1 MNTLSII
8 EDFKKKEKKYDKFYR
23 KDVTCINVC
32 FVYINLQ
39 NEIVHVKKE
48 KKHIQD
54 NLFSQ
59 YDFLKML
66 KNNKQLF
73 ENSFYFDKCIQYNF
87 SLEPDNIQNYFNHSE
102 KFDFLHVYNYSQDI
116 FFEKTIQFFDH
127 LNSIYF
133 LFKEEKK
140 STGKNSKNKTRKVY
154 YSVKKAGST
163 NSGAGKKRKNK
174 TKKVTFNPIFTLE

>member
-1 MNTLSII
+1 MNTISII
-8 EDFKKKEKKYDKFYR
+8 EDFKNKEKKYDKFYR
-23 KDVTCINVC
+23 KDVTFINIC

-48 KKHIQD
+48 KKYIRD

-66 KNNKQLF
+66 KNNNQLF

-87 SLEPDNIQNYFNHSE
+87 SLQPENIQQYFKQSE
-102 KFDFLHVYNYSQDI
+102 KFDFLHIYNYSQDV

-127 LNSIYF
+127 LNSMYF

-140 STGKNSKNKTRKVY
+140 SSDKNSKNKTRKVY
-154 YSVKKAGST
+154 YSAKKSGLN
-163 NSGAGKKRKNK
+163 NSISGKKRKNK

>member
-1 MNTLSII
+1 
-8 EDFKKKEKKYDKFYR
+8 
-23 KDVTCINVC
+23 
-32 FVYINLQ
+32 
-39 NEIVHVKKE
+39 
-48 KKHIQD
+48 
-54 NLFSQ
+54 
-59 YDFLKML
+59 ML